1 MELYPGQHSAGIPG
15 GGGGVGEGVGE
26 GVGAFM
32 QHVQM
37 YTHMYGT
44 CMHTCA
50 YTRMQVHT
58 GVSPSCLYH
67 GHVCRVEDIA
77 CQHGVECFKELRKG
91 TNTLQQE
98 CPLQGLLDSGGER
111 EGGEG
116 RGGDGMG
123 GDGRRGEGRGE
134 ESGGMGREEES
145 VRREE

>member
-15 GGGGVGEGVGE
+15 GGGGGGG
-26 GVGAFM
+26 GGGRGGAFI

-50 YTRMQVHT
+50 YTRMRVHT

-116 RGGDGMG
+116 RGGEGSRGDGMG

-134 ESGGMGREEES
+134 
-145 VRREE
+145 

>member
-1 MELYPGQHSAGIPG
+1 
-15 GGGGVGEGVGE
+15 
-26 GVGAFM
+26 
-32 QHVQM
+32 
-37 YTHMYGT
+37 
-44 CMHTCA
+44 MH
-50 YTRMQVHT
+50 VHT

-116 RGGDGMG
+116 RGGEGSGGDGMG